1 MINDTLVAP
10 LKVGN
15 IEYEVQHFKKFK
27 KKKNRKTTSG
37 EAGQMDEKS
46 FHLPIPMLTF
56 IRVVQWRLVNKL
68 YAYFLKKR
76 RAIKKKRRKKK
87 K

>member
-37 EAGQMDEKS
+37 EAG
-46 FHLPIPMLTF
+46 
-56 IRVVQWRLVNKL
+56 
-68 YAYFLKKR
+68 
-76 RAIKKKRRKKK
+76 
-87 K
+87 